1 VLFRNRFN
9 LLNTYFSGALPVC
22 VILWR
27 FCCLLL
33 AFAGADAFLGVH
45 RAVAVPSAVSAAVG
59 SLHCSTQ
66 ATELSRLAANMNA
79 TMKAVFTG
87 AELTGA
93 VQLAQRLDAAGF
105 ELATLN
111 SVSTHST
118 FEAAGVKHSD
128 TPQQAGVA
136 DLLSDEKGHVAV
148 LVAGLGSIVDG
159 SVDIGTHALVRAATV
174 QHERCVVVV
183 DAADFDWLGGAVSAP
198 GDIAASAQK
207 RRGLAAKAL
216 RATSAVDAQL
226 AESLCA
232 VGEEVS

>member
-1 VLFRNRFN
+1 MYAN
-9 LLNTYFSGALPVC
+9 SG
-22 VILWR
+22 
-27 FCCLLL
+27 
-33 AFAGADAFLGVH
+33 
-45 RAVAVPSAVSAAVG
+45 RAKLV
-59 SLHCSTQ
+59 
-66 ATELSRLAANMNA
+66 
-79 TMKAVFTG
+79 
-87 AELTGA
+87 
-93 VQLAQRLDAAGF
+93 LAQRLDEAGF

-111 SVSTHST
+111 SAGTHRA

-136 DLLSDEKGHVAV
+136 GLLSDEKGHVAV

-159 SVDIGTHALVRAATV
+159 SVDIGTHALVRAAAV

-226 AESLCA
+226 ADSLCA